1 MFEEDE
7 ALRRIL
13 DRKFRENLRSSLE
26 SKHSRA
32 DLVHRKAVE
41 SCEPIVVT
49 DQYFGE
55 VVASDKPVV
64 VDFWAEWCWPCRIM
78 SPIISQL
85 AREYCGRITFG
96 KLNVD
101 ENPLT
106 PSRFNIFSIPTLL
119 FFKDGLLRERVT
131 GLIPKK
137 QIESIILKFI
147 E

>member
-13 DRKFRENLRSSLE
+13 DRKFREILRSSLE

-32 DLVHRKAVE
+32 DLVHWKAVE
-41 SCEPIVVT
+41 NCEPIVVT
-49 DQYFGE
+49 DQNFGE
-55 VVASDKPVV
+55 VVASDKPVI
-64 VDFWAEWCWPCRIM
+64 VDFWAEWCGPCRIM

-96 KLNVD
+96 ELNVD